1 MTLMSHLSTL
11 ESAGLIRLV
20 QLEPEL
26 EYLFR
31 HSLVQDAV
39 YASLLE
45 TDQRRLH
52 LAVGEAVESLYPER
66 LDEYAAML
74 ARHFE
79 RAGQDRHALE
89 YFIRAGDA
97 ALATYANQE
106 AEGQYRSALELSC
119 SQPERATLLSSLGEA
134 LFRQSRFAEA
144 TEVWQWGI
152 ELHHCLG
159 DLRGV
164 ARLHARLARA
174 AWHQGDMAEGLRLAQ
189 EGLAVTDGLPES
201 PELALLLH
209 ETGRAHFFNDQPEQA
224 RALCR
229 QALAM
234 AERLGDVRV
243 QADALATLGVLPDQ
257 PDDEALA
264 ALTRA
269 LDLAEAAGLL
279 DVALRAHHNLGAMKQ
294 SLKGDQRAARE
305 HFQQA
310 AKVAHQRGVVSE
322 EFYSWAAAAG
332 TSLEM
337 CDLAAVEEALP
348 HLEHLASALPDPG
361 LMVHKLDDL
370 RATLAQFQGNWTE
383 ALRLRRLVYQGAC
396 ERDDHQGHLDAAM
409 SLAWTLLEYHRFLQL
424 QNKAAPESLLAEAET
439 VLAEIQELSQEHA
452 KEVAWWLVV
461 MSMLRSRQGRLA
473 EAHNRL
479 AEVQELPQDES
490 GKKIGLWL
498 DTASAFLAA
507 AEGRWDDALSRWE
520 NAVSAGAQLGQR
532 WFWVRCLQ
540 EWAEA
545 HIGRGEPADLDRA
558 QALLRETRAA
568 YAEMDSQP
576 YVELVDA
583 RLQEVRTRIYAQVVM
598 LGQASQELAVAGR
611 IQEGL
616 LPTESP
622 YIPGWQL
629 AATLEPARQTSGD
642 FYDFIPLSGGR
653 WGLVVADVS
662 DKGAG
667 AALYMALSRT
677 LLRTYATQFADEPEQ
692 ALRAAN
698 ARILDETHTD
708 MFVTLFYGV
717 LDPQA
722 GTLSYCNAGHNP
734 PYLLSGGEVR
744 ALGRTGLP
752 LGILEEASWERG
764 IVAIEPGDTLLLYT
778 DGVTEAQSSEGLMF
792 GEERLL
798 AEARANAGRPAHEL
812 EAALLAAVHTFV
824 GKAPQFDDLTLMI
837 VTRSL

>member
-119 SQPERATLLSSLGEA
+119 SESERATLLSNLGEA

-144 TEVWQWGI
+144 TEVWQEGI
-152 ELHHCLG
+152 ELHQSLG
-159 DLRGV
+159 DPHGV
-164 ARLHARLARA
+164 ARLYARLARA
-174 AWHQGDMAEGLRLAQ
+174 AWHVGDMAEGLRLSQ

-209 ETGRAHFFNDQPEQA
+209 ETGRAHFFNDEPEQA
-224 RALCR
+224 RTLCR

-257 PDDEALA
+257 PEDEALA

-269 LDLAEAAGLL
+269 VDLAEAAGLL

-294 SLKGDQRAARE
+294 KLKGDLGAARE

-310 AKVAHQRGVVSE
+310 ARVAHQRGVVSE
-322 EFYSWAAAAG
+322 EIYSWTAAAG

-337 CDLAAVEEALP
+337 GDLADVEETLP
-348 HLEHLASALPDPG
+348 RLEQMASTLPDSGPV
-361 LMVHKLDDL
+361 VHKLDDM
-370 RATLAQFQGNWTE
+370 RATLAQFQGKWTE
-383 ALRLRRLVYQGAC
+383 ALRLRRAVYQAAREQD
-396 ERDDHQGHLDAAM
+396 EREGHLDAAM
-409 SLAWTLLEYHRFLQL
+409 SLAWTLLEYYRFLQL
-424 QNKAAPESLLAEAET
+424 RDGAAPESLLAEAET
-439 VLAEIQELSQEHA
+439 VLAEIQALSQEQA
-452 KEVAWWLVV
+452 KETVWWLMV
-461 MSMLRSRQGRLA
+461 MSMTRTRQGRLA
-473 EAHNRL
+473 EAHSLL
-479 AEVQELPQDES
+479 AQAQALPQNEFDR
-490 GKKIGLWL
+490 KVGLWL
-498 DTASAFLAA
+498 DIAAAYLAA
-507 AEGRWDDALSRWE
+507 AEGRWDEALNQWE
-520 NAVSAGAQLGQR
+520 EAVAAGAQLGQR

-558 QALLRETRAA
+558 QALLRETRTA
-568 YAEMDSQP
+568 YAEMNSLP
-576 YVELVDA
+576 SVELVRT
-583 RLQEVRTRIYAQVVM
+583 RLQEVRTRIYAQVVV

-642 FYDFIPLSGGR
+642 FYDFIPLSQGR

-722 GTLSYCNAGHNP
+722 GTLTYCNAGHNP
-734 PYLLSGGEVR
+734 PNLLLPDQVR
-744 ALGRTGLP
+744 ALVRTGLP
-752 LGILEEASWERG
+752 LGILEEANWERG
-764 IVAIEPGDTLLLYT
+764 TVAIEPGDTLLLYT
-778 DGVTEAQSSEGLMF
+778 DGVTEAQTSEGLMF
-792 GEERLL
+792 GEEQLL
-798 AEARANAGRPAHEL
+798 AAARANAGRPAHEV
-812 EAALLAAVHTFV
+812 EAALLAAVHAFV
-824 GKAPQFDDLTLMI
+824 GQGPQFDDLTLMI